1 VTGQKR
7 ETCNGTTTKNRRAI
21 DWENTWLID
30 LTKTKMDAGGQP
42 DEKNHDIVPSDSLE
56 GVAKAR
62 LILF

>member
-1 VTGQKR
+1 
-7 ETCNGTTTKNRRAI
+7 
-21 DWENTWLID
+21 
-30 LTKTKMDAGGQP
+30 MDAGGQP